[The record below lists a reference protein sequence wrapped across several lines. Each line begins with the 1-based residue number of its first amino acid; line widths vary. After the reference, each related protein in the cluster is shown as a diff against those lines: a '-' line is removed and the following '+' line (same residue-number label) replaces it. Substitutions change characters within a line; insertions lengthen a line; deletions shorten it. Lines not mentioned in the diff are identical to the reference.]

1 VRQADFSVLKKH
13 ILNVT
18 KDSVVGDRISDVV
31 LEADRD
37 DEGSD
42 FLRIILE
49 VKSLDGVSDTDIEA
63 VVESIEAAAAEMDE
77 RSPSVRFADAA

>member
-1 VRQADFSVLKKH
+1 MQADFSLLKKRV
-13 ILNVT
+13 IDVT
-18 KDSVVGDRISDVV
+18 QESAVGERVRDVV

-49 VKSLDGVSDTDIEA
+49 VKSLDGVSDANIEA
-63 VVESIEAAAAEMDE
+63 LVESIEKAIGDLDE
-77 RSPSVRFADAA
+77 RFPSVRFADAA

>member
-1 VRQADFSVLKKH
+1 MKHADFSVLKKRV
-13 ILNVT
+13 LDVAR
-18 KDSVVGDRISDVV
+18 SSAVADRVSDVV

-42 FLRIILE
+42 FLRIIIE
-49 VKSLDGVSDTDIEA
+49 VKSLDGLRDSEIEA
-63 VVESIEAAAAEMDE
+63 LVDAIEAATAEIDE

>member
-1 VRQADFSVLKKH
+1 MKQADFTELKKRV
-13 ILNVT
+13 LEVT
-18 KDSVVGDRISDVV
+18 KDSAVADRISDVV

-49 VKSLDGVSDTDIEA
+49 VKSLDGLSDNDIEA
-63 VVESIEAAAAEMDE
+63 VVESIETAAAELDE